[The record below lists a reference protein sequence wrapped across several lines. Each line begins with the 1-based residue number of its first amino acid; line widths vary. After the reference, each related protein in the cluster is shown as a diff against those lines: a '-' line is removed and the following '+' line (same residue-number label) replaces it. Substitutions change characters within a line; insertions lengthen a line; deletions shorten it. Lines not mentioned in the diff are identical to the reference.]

1 MKVWHTLEVPYHLW
15 TVGWICKDMSEGW
28 QDHLFTKLVA
38 SLYICHA
45 ISIDKKECVLRS
57 SFSGSGCQ
65 MKYDGRLRLLAIEQA
80 EFSVKFLFFRVDFG
94 QVIVEIL
101 IKNDK
106 KLGKKL
112 FFSTNQGLWRPNGIR
127 WKAAVAR
134 NQTSRRFREFSF
146 F

>member
-1 MKVWHTLEVPYHLW
+1 
-15 TVGWICKDMSEGW
+15 
-28 QDHLFTKLVA
+28 
-38 SLYICHA
+38 
-45 ISIDKKECVLRS
+45 
-57 SFSGSGCQ
+57 

-80 EFSVKFLFFRVDFG
+80 ESSVKFLFFRVDFG

-106 KLGKKL
+106 KLGVKNC
-112 FFSTNQGLWRPNGIR
+112 FSTNQGRWRPNGIR
-127 WKAAVAR
+127 WKAAVAH